1 MLRILLADDHPL
13 FRSGVRNL
21 IQTTEDLEVAG
32 EAASGDEV
40 VEMAQLLQPD
50 VIVMDIRMPGMNGME
65 ATKQIKANQPEI
77 KILIVTMLKNDKS
90 VFTAMQ
96 MGASGYVLKDAGEME
111 LLHSIRMAGNG
122 GAVFSSDIASRM
134 IDYFSRTESTKTQ
147 NPIMSELT
155 GREKEILELIVEEKT
170 NAQIASRLHLS
181 AKTIANHVSNILNK
195 LQVADRHEAK
205 KLFNATENWETELG
219 DDE

>member
-1 MLRILLADDHPL
+1 MRILLADDHPL

-21 IQTTEDLEVAG
+21 IQTSEDLKVIG

-40 VEMAQLLQPD
+40 VEMAHLLKPD
-50 VIVMDIRMPGMNGME
+50 VIVMDIRMPGMNGIE
-65 ATKQIKANQPEI
+65 ATKQIKEKQPEI

-122 GAVFSSDIASRM
+122 GAVFSSDIAARM
-134 IDYFSRTESTKTQ
+134 IDYFSGTGPTETH
-147 NPIMSELT
+147 NPLMSELT

-170 NAQIASRLHLS
+170 NAQIATRLQLS
-181 AKTIANHVSNILNK
+181 VKTVANHVSNILNK
-195 LQVADRHEAK
+195 LQVTDRHEAK
-205 KLFNATENWETELG
+205 KYYKTAVNWDIEQG
-219 DDE
+219 DE